1 MIQPLKETS
10 AGTRAL
16 AAYIAQAGA
25 LQLPAAVEEKARQH
39 VLDTIAAMVSG
50 ARLAPGRIVIAYV
63 RRLGGTREASVAGS
77 RVVTSSVNA
86 ALANRMLAHADEND
100 DSHAP
105 ARNHPGCPGVP
116 AALAGPGAEPCE

>member
-63 RRLGGTREASVAGS
+63 RRLGGTRVTSVARS
-77 RVVTSSVNA
+77 PVMTSA
-86 ALANRMLAHADEND
+86 AHPALDTSMTTHAHSTDT
-100 DSHAP
+100 
-105 ARNHPGCPGVP
+105 
-116 AALAGPGAEPCE
+116 